1 MYKAIRAFTL
11 IAITW
16 TAAAVTYAQT
26 FAVERAFEAAK
37 KNPPALRQFLY
48 RMPKGGDLHMHL
60 SGAVYAENFID
71 AAAHDLICIDKT
83 KMAFVP
89 AKASTRSLP
98 PKPVCGKDLVPAS
111 EALHDQQLY
120 DSLVN
125 SFSMRS
131 WVPTPGFSG
140 HDQFF
145 ATFAK
150 FGAAGDLHTG
160 RWVDEVA
167 ARAAAQNEQYLEIM
181 NTPNLGVA
189 LKLAEGIH
197 YTGDVAAAKAAIKP
211 EDLQQAIAT
220 DRAEFEAAEAQRIAL
235 GECNTSHPKPQCKV
249 QIRYLFQVLR
259 AFTPEQVFTQT
270 LLGFE
275 LAKQYPAVV
284 GINFVQPEDTYASM
298 SQYDIE
304 MKMVG
309 QLHAMYPEVHIS
321 LHAGE
326 LAPGMVTPEGL
337 RFHIREAVEVA
348 HAERIGHGVD
358 VMYEDDADG
367 LLREMAA
374 KHVMVEVNLTSNDV
388 ILGIKGA
395 MHPLS
400 SYRAAHVPFALST
413 DDEGVSRIDLTNEY
427 MRAVLEQN
435 LNYRDLKQSAH
446 NSIEYSFLAPADKT
460 AALRELDLRFKKF
473 EAEFATTKK
482 AGTR

>member
-1 MYKAIRAFTL
+1 MPKASRIVSVLLLVLTTSAC
-11 IAITW
+11 
-16 TAAAVTYAQT
+16 TANAQT
-26 FAVERAFEAAK
+26 SAAERAFEAAK
-37 KNPPALRQFLY
+37 KNPPALRAFLY

-83 KMAFVP
+83 KMAFVA
-89 AKASTRSLP
+89 AKASTRSMP
-98 PKPVCGKDLVPAS
+98 PKPVCGDKLVPAS
-111 EALHDQQLY
+111 AALHDQDLY
-120 DSLVN
+120 DALVN
-125 SFSMRS
+125 NFSMRS

-145 ATFAK
+145 ATFDK

-160 RWVDEVA
+160 RWLDEVA

-181 NTPNLGVA
+181 NTPDLGIA
-189 LKLAEGIH
+189 LQLAQAIH
-197 YTGDVAAAKAAIKP
+197 YTGDVAAARAAIKP
-211 EDLQQAIAT
+211 GDLQRAVAA
-220 DRAEFEAAEAQRIAL
+220 DRAEFEAAEADRIAR
-235 GECNTSHPKPQCKV
+235 GECNSAHPKPQCNV
-249 QIRYLFQVLR
+249 QVRYLFQVLR

-270 LLGFE
+270 LIGFE
-275 LAKQYPAVV
+275 LAKQYPKVV
-284 GINFVQPEDTYASM
+284 GINFVQPEDSYASM
-298 SQYDIE
+298 SQYDME

-309 QLHAMYPEVHIS
+309 QLHTLYPDVHIT

-326 LAPGMVTPEGL
+326 LAFGMVPPEGL

-358 VMYEDDADG
+358 IMYEDDADG

-374 KHVMVEVNLTSNDV
+374 KHIMVEINLTSNDV

-395 MHPLS
+395 NHPLA

-435 LNYRDLKQSAH
+435 LSYRDLKQSAH
-446 NSIEYSFLAPADKT
+446 NSIEYSFLAPADKA
-460 AALRELDLRFKKF
+460 AALRELDHRVRAF
-473 EAEFATTKK
+473 EAEFGSTK
-482 AGTR
+482 AGKR